1 MRYKT
6 GRCPSGLV
14 GFRSGS
20 GRVSMQACVR
30 GWVVKWML
38 HSIFLCWQLSSGLGS
53 LATPLAVG
61 IGIRLRQ

>member
-1 MRYKT
+1 
-6 GRCPSGLV
+6 
-14 GFRSGS
+14 
-20 GRVSMQACVR
+20 MQACVR

-53 LATPLAVG
+53 LATPLTVG